1 MTSLVAITK
10 AIQEEMARR
19 GVSAPFQLGP
29 EHVNEHN
36 APPRIVWVPA
46 ATVYEPPMRIGG
58 PEAQIH
64 ARLVRSEVHCWGKDY
79 EQAEALADAV
89 VRAAYRVMGGPDYDL
104 GAGEWLGAA
113 LTNKGR
119 VYSFEIGLRI
129 PVTAEATKA
138 ATAVIERFVEET

>member
-1 MTSLVAITK
+1 MTSLVTIVAAIR
-10 AIQEEMARR
+10 EEVEAK
-19 GVSAPFQLGP
+19 GVSAPFQVGP

-46 ATVYEPPMRIGG
+46 GTSYEPPMRIGG

-89 VRAAYRVMGGPDYDL
+89 VRAAYQVMGGPNYEL
-104 GAGEWLGAA
+104 GAGGWLEAA
-113 LTNKGR
+113 LTSKGR